1 MRAAVLG
8 DWGPYREFFD
18 RIGGGWQPVA
28 QQRNGCAMK
37 RRTFLQA
44 TAAGGAAV
52 AAPALGQPARASTL
66 RFVPQANLT
75 ALDPIW
81 TSAIVTQMHG
91 YHVYDTLFA
100 VNGAQQPRPQ
110 MAEGHRVSDDGRVWQ
125 IRLREGLRFHD
136 GEPVRAI
143 DCAASLER
151 WSKRDAFGQILAA
164 VVDRWAAT
172 DDRTL
177 EIRLKRPFP
186 LLLDALAKPDANV
199 AFILPERLARTDAST
214 QVSEMIGSGPYR
226 FQRDEF
232 VSGSRVVYARND
244 AYVPRQEPSDWASG
258 GKIAH
263 FPRIEWHILPDP
275 ATASAALQNGEIDWL
290 EQPLTDL
297 LPTLQRN
304 RNIAVEALNPTG
316 LMSIMRLNHL
326 QAPFNDPK
334 VRQAVA
340 LSVDQT
346 EYMRA
351 TMGDDPSVWRECHS
365 LFPCGTP
372 LGVEN
377 LSELNAPPR
386 SLDRARAALQ
396 ASGYRGE
403 KVVII
408 NPTDFPLI
416 GPHGQITADRLRRI
430 GMNVELAET
439 DWGTVVQRRVRREP
453 VDLGGWSIFHT
464 YGSSLAYLNPGVSS
478 LVKGPGASGWFGWY
492 ESPRAQELVQAWL
505 DAAEPDRQQSLAN
518 EINKLAQDDVA
529 TIPLGQF
536 VIRSAYRRRITGLAK
551 GSMPYPWG
559 VRPA

>member
-1 MRAAVLG
+1 
-8 DWGPYREFFD
+8 
-18 RIGGGWQPVA
+18 
-28 QQRNGCAMK
+28 MK
-37 RRTFLQA
+37 RRTMLQ
-44 TAAGGAAV
+44 GAAV
-52 AAPALGQPARASTL
+52 AAFAGAAPTLAQPARTATL

-91 YHVYDTLFA
+91 YHVYDTLYA
-100 VNGAQQPRPQ
+100 VNGAQQARPQ
-110 MAEGHRVSDDGRVWQ
+110 MAEGHTVSDDGRVWR
-125 IRLREGLRFHD
+125 IRLRDGLRFHD
-136 GEPVRAI
+136 GEPVRAQ

-151 WSKRDAFGQILAA
+151 WSKRDPFGQILAA
-164 VVDRWAAT
+164 VVDRWAAA

-199 AFILPERLARTDAST
+199 PFIMPERLARTDANT
-214 QVSEMIGSGPYR
+214 QVAEVVGSGPYR
-226 FQRDEF
+226 FLRDEF
-232 VSGSRVVYARND
+232 VSGSRVTYAKND
-244 AYVPRQEPSDWASG
+244 AYVPRQDASDWASG
-258 GKIAH
+258 AKVAH

-275 ATASAALQNGEIDWL
+275 ATAAAALQSGEVDWV
-290 EQPLTDL
+290 EQPLSDL
-297 LPTLQRN
+297 IPTLQRN
-304 RNIAVEALNPTG
+304 RNIAIDILNPAG

-326 QAPFNDPK
+326 QAPFNDLK
-334 VRQAVA
+334 TRQAVA
-340 LSVDQT
+340 LAVDQP
-346 EYMRA
+346 EYMQA
-351 TMGDDPSVWRECHS
+351 TLGNDRSVWRECRS

-372 LGVEN
+372 LGVED
-377 LSELNAPPR
+377 LSEFNAPPR

-396 ASGYRGE
+396 ASGYKGE

-453 VDLGGWSIFHT
+453 VDQGGWSIFHT

-478 LVKGPGASGWFGWY
+478 LVKGPGAAGWFGWY
-492 ESPRAQELVQAWL
+492 TSPRAEELIQSWL
-505 DAAEPDRQQSLAN
+505 NAAEPERQRSLAN

-536 VIRSAYRRRITGLAK
+536 FIRTAHRRSITGLAK